1 MKDTIRYYY
10 NIEIDDLED
19 LEGKYHFKYENQ
31 DFFFVYYNRGVEELE
46 DLINVVNEMKLKGI
60 NSHSLILNI
69 NKSYLTKVGEY
80 NYILFSVSNLEEEYD
95 IFEIVKFQKRLVLN
109 NKRSNLYRNNWA
121 HLWSEKVD
129 YFEYQVRELGL
140 DKNVIKDSLSY
151 YIGLAENAISYVNNA
166 EFKYGGL
173 NGEVTLSHRRIFYPN
188 IKLNYM
194 NPLSF
199 IFDLRVRDIAE
210 YLKATF
216 FKKGLDYTM
225 DELRS
230 YLSIEYLSI
239 YELEMLY
246 ARLLY
251 PSFYFDIYDNIMNK
265 DGKEEVLLDIIKKT
279 EDYELF
285 LKEAYLEVS
294 KYAKIDKID
303 WLIDLH

>member
-1 MKDTIRYYY
+1 MNDTIRYYY
-10 NIEIDDLED
+10 NIEIDDLENLD
-19 LEGKYHFKYENQ
+19 GKYHFKYENQ

-46 DLINVVNEMKLKGI
+46 DLINVGNEMRLKGI
-60 NSHSLILNI
+60 NVHSLILNI

-95 IFEIVKFQKRLVLN
+95 IFEIVKIQKKLVLN

-121 HLWSEKVD
+121 YLWSEKVD

-140 DKNVIKDSLSY
+140 EKSIIKDSFSY

-173 NGEVTLSHRRIFYPN
+173 NALVTLSHRRIFYPN

-210 YLKATF
+210 YLKAIF
-216 FKKGLDYTM
+216 FKKGLEYTM

-230 YLSIEYLSI
+230 YLRIEYLSI
-239 YELEMLY
+239 YELEMFY

-251 PSFYFDIYDNIMNK
+251 PTYYFDIYDDIMNK
-265 DGKEEVLLDIIKKT
+265 DGNEEVLVDIIKKIK
-279 EDYELF
+279 DYELF

-294 KYAKIDKID
+294 KYAKIDKIN
-303 WLIDLH
+303 WIIDLH

>member
-1 MKDTIRYYY
+1 MNDTIRYYY
-10 NIEIDDLED
+10 NIEIDDLENLD
-19 LEGKYHFKYENQ
+19 GKYHFKYENQ

-46 DLINVVNEMKLKGI
+46 DLINVGNEMRLKGI
-60 NSHSLILNI
+60 SVHTLILNI

-95 IFEIVKFQKRLVLN
+95 IFEIVKTQKKLFLN

-121 HLWSEKVD
+121 YLWSEKVD

-140 DKNVIKDSLSY
+140 EKNIIKDSFSY

-173 NGEVTLSHRRIFYPN
+173 NAFVTLSHRRIFYPN

-199 IFDLRVRDIAE
+199 IFDLRVRDVAE
-210 YLKATF
+210 YLKAIF
-216 FKKGLDYTM
+216 FKKGLEYTM

-230 YLSIEYLSI
+230 YLRIEYLNI
-239 YELEMLY
+239 YELEMFY

-251 PSFYFDIYDNIMNK
+251 PTYYFDIYDNIMNK
-265 DGKEEVLLDIIKKT
+265 DGNEEVLVDIIKKT
-279 EDYELF
+279 KDYELF

-303 WLIDLH
+303 WIIDLH